1 MWVRRVNGMFRKYC
15 YINLIVSALWIAA
28 FLFSKGIITNNFD
41 FYNLTNGQVYR
52 YFIYTMLYVT
62 NYALLSFDMC
72 HEYIYLRIKPQ
83 FIKNTIKNFGLAFY
97 INIFATVFGV
107 LYYIIINGA
116 SITLVDF
123 IVGIISTIIYQL
135 FVCLIFIV
143 IYIRVKELVTTAG
156 LTFILIWLLNAI
168 VFINI
173 VFLDDLIVIL
183 MYPPL
188 LFLIK
193 RGIMQ

>member
-1 MWVRRVNGMFRKYC
+1 MFRKYC

-62 NYALLSFDMC
+62 NYALLSFDMF

-143 IYIRVKELVTTAG
+143 IYIRVKGLVTTAG